1 MAQVSYTLEALAV
14 CILVALAACILVA
27 RAVYTVWAVLAV
39 GIFVVRVACMRKVL
53 VVGVHKLVV
62 WVDHNWVVFVVVAFH
77 KQLVW
82 VHHMKVLG
90 PDSFADFEVGHILDW
105 VFWEVHNWVWVDH
118 RLASWALE
126 LDTLVALV
134 CYT

>member
-1 MAQVSYTLEALAV
+1 MAQVSYTLEAQAV

-27 RAVYTVWAVLAV
+27 RAV
-39 GIFVVRVACMRKVL
+39 GIFVVRVACMPKVL

-62 WVDHNWVVFVVVAFH
+62 LVDHKWVVFVVVAFH

>member
-1 MAQVSYTLEALAV
+1 MARAVYIWAVLAV
-14 CILVALAACILVA
+14 CILV
-27 RAVYTVWAVLAV
+27 
-39 GIFVVRVACMRKVL
+39 VRVACKPKVL
-53 VVGVHKLVV
+53 VVVHNLVV
-62 WVDHNWVVFVVVAFH
+62 WEAHNLVVFVVVVCH

>member
-1 MAQVSYTLEALAV
+1 MAQVSYTLEVQAV

-27 RAVYTVWAVLAV
+27 RAV
-39 GIFVVRVACMRKVL
+39 GIFVVRVACMPKVL